1 MQHKTSFASS
11 VIGIS
16 LVLLLLGMAA
26 GIIWEA
32 RRLTGQYKE
41 SLLVELVID
50 DQLSE
55 DSIALVQKALESET
69 AVNKLNFVTREQAAK
84 QLQKELGENFLDV
97 LGYNPLYRSFHVYLQ
112 ASFTDKQKLQQVRK
126 RLSLYPGI
134 VQVNI
139 QENILEALEGKI
151 QHVTVIILSFAG
163 FLLLFSVLLIF
174 NTIKLAM
181 FSGRDVI
188 RNMLLLGATRFF
200 IMKPYLMRSMLNGM
214 LSAIISSLLLLGLA
228 AFIHWQFPD
237 VLLTTDWLF
246 FLSLCLFLMLF
257 GMIISLTSTWLAMR
271 NYLKFKMINL

>member
-1 MQHKTSFASS
+1 MQHKTSFAAS

-32 RRLTGQYKE
+32 RRLTGQYRE

-50 DQLSE
+50 DQFSA
-55 DSIALVQKALESET
+55 DSIAVVQKALETET
-69 AVNKLNFVTREQAAK
+69 AVNKLKYVTREQAAK
-84 QLQKELGENFLDV
+84 QLQAELGENFLDV
-97 LGYNPLYRSFHVYLQ
+97 LGYNPLYRSFHIYLQ
-112 ASFTDKQKLQQVRK
+112 SNFTDKQKLQQVKK

-134 VQVNI
+134 AQVNI

-151 QHVTVIILSFAG
+151 QQVTVIILLFAC

-200 IMKPYLMRSMLNGM
+200 IMKPYLVRSMLNGL
-214 LSAIISSLLLLGLA
+214 LSSIISSLLLLGLA
-228 AFIHWQFPD
+228 TFIHWQFPD
-237 VLLTTDWLF
+237 VLLSTDWLF